1 MENNKDKIAGISG
14 ENEQDSQLDNK
25 VNSDGT
31 SVNTSVGTEDMRD
44 DMSSVDDSVSET
56 SATTIAA
63 DPSGVPAD
71 AVDVADVDDAGGKKT
86 RSRMSRKERRLSR
99 KAEKEQILRIEE
111 LEELMRQTGGDVDP
125 EKIVSMYVPHRKRR
139 RIGAALL
146 RMDKWRLALLGLLL
160 VVCVLFIVA
169 FMQEK
174 MGNFTINLNRLELY
188 RKGISIADTGTFEDA
203 TARLTADAVA
213 DATNISIDDI
223 PEDVDDLEGSHN
235 GKNYM
240 AYTYYIRNAGK
251 EDLGYVARVT
261 LDSCAKGAEKAVRVA
276 IWRNGKRIVYAAPA
290 ADGLPEDG
298 CENFESDDTVCSYKE
313 DNFLVGNVDKYTI
326 VIWMEGDDPE
336 CVDSIIGGSVQ
347 FSMRIDADYDDDTS
361 LLWKFITDIK
371 DTLTGNKPINA
382 AGNDAPND
390 SYYGD
395 GEITWD
401 NRRNKD
407 DDADS
412 DSETDS
418 DSGSETDS
426 GAATEES
433 SSTEE

>member
-1 MENNKDKIAGISG
+1 MNSDKDKMAGVSGTDEQDAQFLDKENNNEAAIDADSG
-14 ENEQDSQLDNK
+14 GEA
-25 VNSDGT
+25 
-31 SVNTSVGTEDMRD
+31 
-44 DMSSVDDSVSET
+44 
-56 SATTIAA
+56 SAAVVAA
-63 DPSGVPAD
+63 DPEPVR
-71 AVDVADVDDAGGKKT
+71 GKSHMG
-86 RSRMSRKERRLSR
+86 RRERRLSK
-99 KAEKEQILRIEE
+99 KAEKEQVLRIQE

-203 TARLTADAVA
+203 TARLTADAVV

-223 PEDVDDLEGSHN
+223 PEDVDSLEGSHN

-251 EDLGYVARVT
+251 EDLGYVARVNI
-261 LDSCAKGAEKAVRVA
+261 DSCAKGAEKAVRVA
-276 IWRNGKRIVYAAPA
+276 VWRNGKRIVYAAPA
-290 ADGLPEDG
+290 SDGLPEDG
-298 CENFESDDTVCSYKE
+298 CENFESDDLVCSYTE
-313 DNFLVGNVDKYTI
+313 DDFLVGNVDKYTI
-326 VIWMEGDDPE
+326 VIWMEGDDPD

-347 FSMRIDADYDDDTS
+347 FSMSIDADYDDDTS

-371 DTLTGNKPINA
+371 DPLTGNKPINA

-407 DDADS
+407 DEKES
-412 DSETDS
+412 SSETDTEEETAT
-418 DSGSETDS
+418 GSETDT
-426 GAATEES
+426 GAEGK
-433 SSTEE
+433 